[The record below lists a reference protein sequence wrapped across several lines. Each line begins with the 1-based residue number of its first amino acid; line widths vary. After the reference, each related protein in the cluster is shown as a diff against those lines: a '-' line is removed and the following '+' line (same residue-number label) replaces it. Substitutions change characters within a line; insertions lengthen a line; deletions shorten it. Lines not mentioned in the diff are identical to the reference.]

1 MFGKGKEEKRE
12 VKRNQKAT
20 RKELKAQ
27 KAHEKNVQKA
37 EAHKIKEQRKEAK
50 KQAKLEKKAA
60 KNKQKLERKGEIL
73 PNGQNFEP
81 DQNKKAGSYLQIDSI
96 HGYMRIKTGISKY
109 ELRQTSDLL
118 ECKVFERDIKEDGSP
133 VSAGKA
139 AAGAILFGPAGAIVG
154 GMMGKKGKDYCQS
167 LMVRLRF
174 KSTPEYQQIRLIETK
189 TKLGSTI
196 YRLSYQIAKRIQEI
210 CNEIILSNGIVT
222 KPEEPALSDTPEL
235 SSQNYSVADEIAKF
249 KALLDDGAI
258 TQEEY
263 DAKKKQLLGL

>member
-1 MFGKGKEEKRE
+1 M
-12 VKRNQKAT
+12 
-20 RKELKAQ
+20 
-27 KAHEKNVQKA
+27 
-37 EAHKIKEQRKEAK
+37 
-50 KQAKLEKKAA
+50 
-60 KNKQKLERKGEIL
+60 
-73 PNGQNFEP
+73 
-81 DQNKKAGSYLQIDSI
+81 
-96 HGYMRIKTGISKY
+96 
-109 ELRQTSDLL
+109 L